1 MTRLERYE
9 DIIRGEGI
17 EERATG
23 SLPDGV
29 DGACVM
35 AYGLSAIILSKDQ
48 ISTNAKRLEVLSHE
62 RCHLSQGA
70 LYRIDSSGKKV
81 YDSERKATVASYRE
95 LLPLDYVIDAVF
107 KRKLTMTEISIEAE
121 VPCDFVYA
129 AIAWYSN
136 FEEFVRAKGLS
147 FDSEQ

>member
-1 MTRLERYE
+1 
-9 DIIRGEGI
+9 
-17 EERATG
+17 
-23 SLPDGV
+23 
-29 DGACVM
+29 
-35 AYGLSAIILSKDQ
+35 
-48 ISTNAKRLEVLSHE
+48 
-62 RCHLSQGA
+62 
-70 LYRIDSSGKKV
+70 
-81 YDSERKATVASYRE
+81 
-95 LLPLDYVIDAVF
+95 VIDAVF

>member
-1 MTRLERYE
+1 MTRLEEYE
-9 DIIRGEGI
+9 DIVRNQGI
-17 EERATG
+17 KERAVD
-23 SLPDGV
+23 SLPSGV

-35 AYGLSAIILSKDQ
+35 AYGLSAIILNKGETG
-48 ISTNAKRLEVLSHE
+48 TNAKRLEVLSHE

-70 LYRIDSSGKKV
+70 LYKIDSSGKEV
-81 YDSERKATVASYRE
+81 YGAERKATIASYRE

-121 VPCDFVYA
+121 VPCDFVHA
-129 AIAWYSN
+129 AIAWYSS
-136 FEEFVRAKGLS
+136 FEEFVKAKGLS